1 MMCQNVDTILSS
13 IVNIVLRERESSFWP
28 PYNFCSSSTL
38 ILKPWNRNLRSAS
51 QLSKLSV
58 EMEAKDVSMSNSLT
72 WGMSMVP
79 TVIPAMA
86 SAFKLSC
93 HLYSFI
99 HFREGTA
106 RSSHGIHDMFFRDES
121 LEEGSTV
128 ALLWEMGSTFTTLVV
143 LSLPNPLPCGEP
155 PLSELC
161 IVSAGNKS
169 IESNPIKLAATWA
182 MVIKERE
189 SRVS

>member
-1 MMCQNVDTILSS
+1 
-13 IVNIVLRERESSFWP
+13 
-28 PYNFCSSSTL
+28 
-38 ILKPWNRNLRSAS
+38 
-51 QLSKLSV
+51 
-58 EMEAKDVSMSNSLT
+58 
-72 WGMSMVP
+72 MVP

-86 SAFKLSC
+86 SAFKLSR

-106 RSSHGIHDMFFRDES
+106 RSSHGIHDMFFRDAS
-121 LEEGSTV
+121 LEEGNIV

-155 PLSELC
+155 PVSELC
-161 IVSAGNKS
+161 IVSDGNKS
-169 IESNPIKLAATWA
+169 IEINPIKLAATWE

-189 SRVS
+189 REPSELGFGQIVALSALATVRLSAK

>member
-1 MMCQNVDTILSS
+1 MCQNVDTILGS
-13 IVNIVLRERESSFWP
+13 IVNTVLQERENLHFGLLYFLLLINSDP
-28 PYNFCSSSTL
+28 KTL
-38 ILKPWNRNLRSAS
+38 RNLRSAS

-58 EMEAKDVSMSNSLT
+58 EMEAKDVSMSNWLT

-86 SAFKLSC
+86 SAFKLSR

-106 RSSHGIHDMFFRDES
+106 RSSHGIHDMFFRDAS
-121 LEEGSTV
+121 LEEGNIE

-155 PLSELC
+155 PVSELC
-161 IVSAGNKS
+161 IVSDGNQNLLKS
-169 IESNPIKLAATWA
+169 IQSSWQLHGKWWS
-182 MVIKERE
+182 KRERE